1 MSVNSAT
8 IASLEAQPVPIDR
21 ECPRSLTDILK
32 GVQDFVAVV
41 GLASQVQIAP
51 GVTTPVTNNL
61 GAQALALANE
71 VKASLDGIVG
81 NFLNRRV
88 IASRQNIPAGDSVQT
103 FTIDPAMP
111 SSDYEV
117 RLFYTTSAGAY
128 TNYYGWRVVSGSQ
141 TTTSVQIRFDNA
153 KADMVVSAVVEDLKN
168 VVV

>member
-88 IASRQNIPAGDSVQT
+88 VAVRQNIPAGDSVQN

-111 SSDYEV
+111 SVDYEV
-117 RLFYTTSAGAY
+117 RLFFTGPGTHPGQ
-128 TNYYGWRVVSGSQ
+128 YYGWRVVSGSQ
-141 TTTSVQIRFDNA
+141 TTTSFQISFDNA
-153 KADMVVSAVVEDLKN
+153 HNNMVITVLVEDMKN